1 MTMTLKTIA
10 FGLAALPTLIFAQS
24 AHANN
29 ELNKIPAKT
38 ATASTVKI
46 AQHVLNPTQKL
57 NDVTSGRK
65 SIAMPTFIDKGA
77 LTAR

>member
-57 NDVTSGRK
+57 NDVTR
-65 SIAMPTFIDKGA
+65 F
-77 LTAR
+77 